1 MKKKFFSRSQL
12 HSMAVSHKPQLS
24 HTTDRLRHALIGHM
38 LFEII
43 GDNERIA
50 LGWWYRF
57 EQFIDDVPPPWDQQ
71 VAPLT
76 VFQPDGDQRWSAA
89 IVITCTPFEATSKA
103 HQPDVESVLLG
114 VDISYL
120 VIPATDIDKGYIK
133 TAEFKSR
140 IYRAVIAN
148 PPYGSP
154 SPNSPS
160 TSNQEGF
167 LHEPRP
173 IYPPRSRFLRD

>member
-1 MKKKFFSRSQL
+1 MTKKFFARSDLQHL
-12 HSMAVSHKPQLS
+12 AASNKPRLS
-24 HTTDRLRHALIGHM
+24 HTTDRLRHALIGHR
-38 LFEII
+38 LLDISSDCEKLS
-43 GDNERIA
+43 

-57 EQFIDDVPPPWDQQ
+57 EQFLDDVPSPWNRQ

-76 VFQPDGDQRWSAA
+76 VFQPDLDRRWSTA
-89 IVITCTPFEATSKA
+89 IVICCSAFARLPKPDET
-103 HQPDVESVLLG
+103 DVERLLG
-114 VDISYL
+114 QVGITYFHTT
-120 VIPATDIDKGYIK
+120 AGDIDKGYLK

-140 IYRAVIAN
+140 IHRAVIAN
-148 PPYGSP
+148 PPFGSP
-154 SPNSPS
+154 SPHSPS